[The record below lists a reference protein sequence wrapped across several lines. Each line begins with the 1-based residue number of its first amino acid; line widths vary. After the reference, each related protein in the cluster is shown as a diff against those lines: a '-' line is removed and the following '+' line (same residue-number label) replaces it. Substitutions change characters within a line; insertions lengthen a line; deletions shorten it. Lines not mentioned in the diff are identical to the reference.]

1 MADKFS
7 LVGSS
12 QSYLTIKQLAHG
24 SARTKGN
31 PEIVAGLFMFP
42 FDDYASGDDQLLI
55 YEAERVEVVGQADG
69 QVDSS
74 QFADVNIALGDKL
87 YWDAANSV
95 ITNVAAGHRFV
106 GRALEAKDFSGGAAA
121 TDTLLM
127 TLEPPAGFRVH
138 CGTGTLDGSNPT
150 SITHGLGT
158 CLAFTATLVKTSA
171 PGVGTSVLTANIN
184 GAAVDV
190 YAWKPTSNSD
200 PTLVASTGTE
210 QFYWIA
216 VGS

>member
-31 PEIVAGLFMFP
+31 PEIVAGLLMFP

-55 YEAERVEVVGQADG
+55 YEAERVEVKASAD
-69 QVDSS
+69 S
-74 QFADVNIALGDKL
+74 AEIAAVNIALGDKL
-87 YWDAANSV
+87 YWDAANSK
-95 ITNVAAGHRFV
+95 ITNVAAGNRFV
-106 GRALEAKDFSGGAAA
+106 GRALEAKDYSGGVVTGNA
-121 TDTLLM
+121 LLM
-127 TLEPPAGFRVH
+127 TLETTNGFRVH

-210 QFYWIA
+210 QFYWVA